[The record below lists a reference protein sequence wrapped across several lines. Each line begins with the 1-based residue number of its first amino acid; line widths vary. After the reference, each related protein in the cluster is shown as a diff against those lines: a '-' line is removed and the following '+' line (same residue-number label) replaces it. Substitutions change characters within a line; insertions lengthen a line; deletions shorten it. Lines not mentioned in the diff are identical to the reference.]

1 MYERTMDSLLMIGL
15 SLTRQHQWPAHS
27 TLFPPPHSPSKA
39 AAPCALPLC
48 PSLSSI
54 SAARHRHHP
63 MASSPIY
70 VGLPTFLLLLLLTTS
85 GLFGQATG
93 AVAPG
98 PKPAPLN
105 LTGILEKGGQYGT
118 FLRLLKETQVGEQIE
133 SQLNNSFNGLTI
145 FGPTDN
151 AFNNLKPGTLNSL
164 TTQEQVSLVLYHVLP
179 RYYTLSTFET
189 TSNPVNT
196 QASGSSGVYT
206 VNITSTSNQ
215 VNVST
220 GVNET
225 PVNNNLYQHFPLAVY
240 SVDKV
245 LLPPELFG
253 ATPPPAVSPQKPKK
267 GSPAADGPSASAEAA
282 PSAASSN
289 GRSAERVLLV
299 WIGLAC
305 MGKSTGQIH
314 SHEQEITSLHR
325 NRTKKQRKN
334 DERVALSFCRTQSG
348 RNPVAVDQTKRN
360 TPELY
365 LSTERTLQLKAKLYR
380 RKDIAGVGD
389 EHAGLPHRPVADRH
403 ALDEPCRAHPLVLPV
418 PATVG
423 REMKVG
429 ILLLSV

>member
-1 MYERTMDSLLMIGL
+1 MHEWTKDSLLMIGC
-15 SLTRQHQWPAHS
+15 SLTRQLQRPAHS
-27 TLFPPPHSPSKA
+27 TLFPLPHSPSKA
-39 AAPCALPLC
+39 PPCALPLC

-54 SAARHRHHP
+54 AAARHRHHP
-63 MASSPIY
+63 MASSPIF
-70 VGLPTFLLLLLLTTS
+70 VGLPTFLLLLLLATS

-98 PKPAPLN
+98 PESAPLN

-145 FGPTDN
+145 FAPTDN

-206 VNITSTSNQ
+206 VNITSSSNQ

-225 PVNNNLYQHFPLAVY
+225 PVNNILHLDFPLAMY

-253 ATPPPAVSPQKPKK
+253 AKPPATSPPPAVAPEKPNK
-267 GSPAADGPSASAEAA
+267 GTPAADGPSASAEAA
-282 PSAASSN
+282 PSAASPE
-289 GRSAERVLLV
+289 GRSAERVLLL

-305 MGKSTGQIH
+305 MG
-314 SHEQEITSLHR
+314 SL
-325 NRTKKQRKN
+325 
-334 DERVALSFCRTQSG
+334 L
-348 RNPVAVDQTKRN
+348 
-360 TPELY
+360 
-365 LSTERTLQLKAKLYR
+365 
-380 RKDIAGVGD
+380 
-389 EHAGLPHRPVADRH
+389 
-403 ALDEPCRAHPLVLPV
+403 
-418 PATVG
+418 
-423 REMKVG
+423 
-429 ILLLSV
+429 